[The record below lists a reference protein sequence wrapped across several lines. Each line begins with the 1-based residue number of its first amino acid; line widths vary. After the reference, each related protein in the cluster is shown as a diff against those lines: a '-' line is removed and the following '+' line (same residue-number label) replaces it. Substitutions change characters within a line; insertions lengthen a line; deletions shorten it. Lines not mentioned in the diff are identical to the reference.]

1 MAILTAAL
9 VTALNTA
16 LADAGFTRAVTWQQL
31 SAGVLGAAQDL
42 TVTVESDQKR
52 HVWMDTGDGS
62 QHLLVRTVQVRLS
75 GASTANLGDKLN
87 YDGAAFTI
95 TDIAGTDDRPLWT
108 ASVSVDYGRG
118 TKDRFRAEGRT

>member
-1 MAILTAAL
+1 MAILPSAL

-16 LADAGFTRAVTWQQL
+16 LADAGFTRSVTWQQYT
-31 SAGVLGAAQDL
+31 AGVLGLAQDL

-52 HVWMDTGDGS
+52 HVYFDVGEGS
-62 QHLLVRTVQVRLS
+62 QHQMVRTVMVRLS

-95 TDIAGTDDRPLWT
+95 TAISGTDDRPMWT
-108 ASVSVDYGRG
+108 AEVAVDYGRG
-118 TKDRFRAEGRT
+118 TKDRFRGENR